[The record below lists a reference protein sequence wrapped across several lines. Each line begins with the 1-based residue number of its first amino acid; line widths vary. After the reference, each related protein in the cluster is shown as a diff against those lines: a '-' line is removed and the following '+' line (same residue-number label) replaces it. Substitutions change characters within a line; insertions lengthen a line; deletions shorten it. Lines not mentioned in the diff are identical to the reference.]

1 MDVLARLVEWM
12 FSIYWFVLLAGA
24 VVEMVP
30 DVRQYRVARWFIEL
44 SAPYLRIFRRNIR
57 PLSIGRMSLD
67 ISWMIGAVVYL
78 VIEAGVDTTL
88 AQLLGKY

>member
-1 MDVLARLVEWM
+1 MVEWM

-44 SAPYLRIFRRNIR
+44 STPYLRIFRRNIR

-67 ISWMIGAVVYL
+67 ISWMIGVVVYL